1 MDFPICGAGHA
12 ADPSRRRCSL
22 REVKSLAL
30 VAVCETNPGFSDPK
44 AVAEWIGVTLGGMVG
59 DAGRYPRSRR
69 PDTMTDAMQYFLETN
84 GHAGVLML
92 SGASSIT
99 GCVIAPH
106 AQKFGNRALFAG
118 AISSGQGA
126 VWGRNARL
134 LYPR

>member
-1 MDFPICGAGHA
+1 
-12 ADPSRRRCSL
+12 
-22 REVKSLAL
+22 
-30 VAVCETNPGFSDPK
+30 VCETNPGFSDPK